1 MAWLWWW
8 RWWWLGWWWRWWWWW
23 LGWWWRWWW
32 WWLGWCGDNL
42 CIVSCRRR
50 PSTKQEP
57 LLFLIW
63 GSAWACALTTTMDTF
78 SFWCSRCR
86 GQRWRRRGRR
96 DRPWWEPPPFVG
108 HHWDCDNQYHCDHCG
123 QSSRSPQPI
132 RGPQPPQVVPE
143 RLLEH
148 QGWSVAGALVVS
160 IAPGGHQ
167 YCYSWLWKYLLFSEV
182 FHCTELSWKVCLGV
196 AGLSWLGQFS

>member
-1 MAWLWWW
+1 MMI
-8 RWWWLGWWWRWWWWW
+8 RMVMTMMVMMIRMVMTMMVMMI
-23 LGWWWRWWW
+23 R
-32 WWLGWCGDNL
+32 WCGDNL

-63 GSAWACALTTTMDTF
+63 GSAWAAVTTTMEYLFILMQQMQRTAMKAPRKTRQAMVRTATF
-78 SFWCSRCR
+78 CWSSLGLWQSVSL
-86 GQRWRRRGRR
+86 WSL
-96 DRPWWEPPPFVG
+96 WIW
-108 HHWDCDNQYHCDHCG
+108 

-132 RGPQPPQVVPE
+132 RGPPPPQVVPE

-148 QGWSVAGALVVS
+148 QGWSVGGALVVS
-160 IAPGGHQ
+160 IAPGGDQ

-182 FHCTELSWKVCLGV
+182 FHCTELS
-196 AGLSWLGQFS
+196 